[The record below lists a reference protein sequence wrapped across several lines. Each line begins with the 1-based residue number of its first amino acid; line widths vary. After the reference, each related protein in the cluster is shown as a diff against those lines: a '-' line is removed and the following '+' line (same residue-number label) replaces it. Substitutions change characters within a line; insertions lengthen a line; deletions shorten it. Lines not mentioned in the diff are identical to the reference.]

1 MNNQVKIAFYTLGC
15 KLNFT
20 ETSYLANSF
29 NSDNFTIV
37 PFSSVADIYIVNT
50 CSVTSSANSKSRNA
64 IRRAHHLNPEA
75 IIAVT
80 GCYAQLKPDEI
91 MEIPGVQILA
101 GSNQKLMIQKLI
113 GQLSE
118 KNKTHTYV
126 EPSAG
131 FCSFEPAYSFGDR
144 TRSFVKVQDGCDY
157 KCSYCT
163 IPLARG
169 GSRNQ
174 SVSETVN
181 QVINLYKSGMHEII
195 LTGINL
201 GDFGKTTG
209 EKLIDLLDALSKTP
223 MPRIR
228 LGSIEPNLL
237 TEDIITLLSETPSL
251 MPHFHIPLQSGSADM
266 LKIMRRRY
274 NPELFALRIEQIRKF
289 IPEAFIG
296 IDVIVGVNGET
307 IGLFEESY
315 RFVKQL
321 EISQVH
327 VFSFSER
334 ENTDILSVK
343 PKVPPKEIEQRSK
356 LFHKLSEQKHTDFSR
371 MYIGTNR
378 NVLWESSRKANRIFG
393 FTDNYLKCETE
404 FNARLINKVLPA
416 KLESISSTG
425 TIISKP
431 LHYES

>member
-174 SVSETVN
+174 SV
-181 QVINLYKSGMHEII
+181 
-195 LTGINL
+195 
-201 GDFGKTTG
+201 
-209 EKLIDLLDALSKTP
+209 
-223 MPRIR
+223 
-228 LGSIEPNLL
+228 
-237 TEDIITLLSETPSL
+237 
-251 MPHFHIPLQSGSADM
+251 
-266 LKIMRRRY
+266 
-274 NPELFALRIEQIRKF
+274 
-289 IPEAFIG
+289 
-296 IDVIVGVNGET
+296 
-307 IGLFEESY
+307 
-315 RFVKQL
+315 
-321 EISQVH
+321 
-327 VFSFSER
+327 
-334 ENTDILSVK
+334 
-343 PKVPPKEIEQRSK
+343 
-356 LFHKLSEQKHTDFSR
+356 
-371 MYIGTNR
+371 
-378 NVLWESSRKANRIFG
+378 
-393 FTDNYLKCETE
+393 
-404 FNARLINKVLPA
+404 
-416 KLESISSTG
+416 
-425 TIISKP
+425 
-431 LHYES
+431 

>member
-1 MNNQVKIAFYTLGC
+1 
-15 KLNFT
+15 
-20 ETSYLANSF
+20 
-29 NSDNFTIV
+29 
-37 PFSSVADIYIVNT
+37 
-50 CSVTSSANSKSRNA
+50 
-64 IRRAHHLNPEA
+64 LNPEA

-80 GCYAQLKPDEI
+80 GCYAQLKPNEI
-91 MEIPGVQILA
+91 LEIPGVQILA
-101 GSNQKLMIQKLI
+101 GCNQKLMIQSLI

-118 KNKTHTYV
+118 KKKIYTHI
-126 EPSAG
+126 EPSG
-131 FCSFEPAYSFGDR
+131 NFCSFEPAYSFGDR

-163 IPLARG
+163 IPMARG

-181 QVINLYKSGMHEII
+181 QVISLYNSGVHEII

-209 EKLIDLLDALSKTP
+209 EKLTDLLIALSKTP

-228 LGSIEPNLL
+228 LSSIEPNLL
-237 TEDIITLLSETPSL
+237 SEDIITLVSETPNL

-274 NPELFALRIEQIRKF
+274 NPELFELRIEQIRKC

-334 ENTDILSVK
+334 ENTDIITVK
-343 PKVPPKEIEQRSK
+343 PKVSPKEIEHRSK
-356 LFHKLSEQKHTDFSR
+356 IFHELSDQKHADFSNKFL
-371 MYIGTNR
+371 GCNR
-378 NVLWESSRKANRIFG
+378 DVLWESSRKANRIFG

-416 KLESISSTG
+416 KLESISLTG